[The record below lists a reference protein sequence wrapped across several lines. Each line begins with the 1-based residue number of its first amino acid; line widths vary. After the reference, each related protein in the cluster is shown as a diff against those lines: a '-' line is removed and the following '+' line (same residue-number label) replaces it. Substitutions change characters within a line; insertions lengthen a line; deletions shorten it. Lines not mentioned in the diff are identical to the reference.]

1 VLPYNPPTS
10 GNTIFPSFNIGGAS
24 GLTNPNTFAVNGIYW
39 NAVDNLSVN
48 RASYYNG
55 MTGVSVTAYFTQNG
69 ATAIYSGSSTA
80 FVYEGTGGA
89 EGFNYNPNV
98 RPNQLVLIQSAN
110 TNFVT
115 GQSVNISYVVNG
127 PGVTPTPTATSQ
139 TPTPTPTS
147 GYTSDGWLFYSPD
160 NSPVLTAPLNNG
172 NTTFINNGSGNG
184 TYSPN
189 YTGGTLQL
197 YFNNNN
203 SAGTSYASQ
212 FSTLDNSG
220 GTITISQGSSVAIYS
235 GTSTD
240 YQSSGQFL
248 FLNVTRS
255 AQMIQSASTRFVS
268 GSTINLVVS

>member
-1 VLPYNPPTS
+1 VTLSQTGSTAVYSGDSKSFQNWS
-10 GNTIFPSFNIGGAS
+10 GNTGGQPVT
-24 GLTNPNTFAVNGIYW
+24 GFTFGYGI
-39 NAVDNLSVN
+39 AQPGFS
-48 RASYYNG
+48 A
-55 MTGVSVTAYFTQNG
+55 
-69 ATAIYSGSSTA
+69 
-80 FVYEGTGGA
+80 GTT
-89 EGFNYNPNV
+89 V
-98 RPNQLVLIQSAN
+98 LVQSAS
-110 TNFVT
+110 TNFT
-115 GQSVNISYVVNG
+115 AGLPMNISVQYVT
-127 PGVTPTPTATSQ
+127 PPVTPTPSVTSQ

-184 TYSPN
+184 VYSPN

-240 YQSSGQFL
+240 YQSSGQFI